1 MPYAI
6 WVAADISGWRW
17 RKRGGHSLGSG
28 VQWCV
33 HLHVC
38 AVCLFILWMS
48 CVYVCVVYTSSCIH
62 MLCLTSVCLQY
73 VLCVCVCLLHAI
85 YGQALMPRH
94 LVLRGSG
101 LPGGF
106 WVLSAQYKP
115 RQVVQ
120 ASREGFDLGVTP
132 WKIHLRALAD
142 VLGQ

>member
-1 MPYAI
+1 M
-6 WVAADISGWRW
+6 
-17 RKRGGHSLGSG
+17 
-28 VQWCV
+28 

-48 CVYVCVVYTSSCIH
+48 CVYVCVNGVYLLMHTYAVFNE
-62 MLCLTSVCLQY
+62 CLSSVCA
-73 VLCVCVCLLHAI
+73 VCMCVFIACI

-115 RQVVQ
+115 RQVVH

-132 WKIHLRALAD
+132 GKIHLRALAD
-142 VLGQ
+142 VLEQ